1 MGYLLSLGQK
11 RRFILITL
19 IVFVIL
25 ILYAVLHTSLDR
37 PEIKST
43 SKVKKIEP
51 RPIDTAKLSDRSQPL
66 IIRKKII
73 PFSERRLQK
82 EGKPQLAIVRKKI
95 IPPTA
100 SDPENITPYSEIR
113 DFPGSVATPTK
124 DEALEPKTKEIP
136 SPIAKTKA
144 EPAKLST
151 ALESNKQPL
160 GSANIGEKK
169 QYTEQKVASENKTA
183 NLLSSDKMPKRKI
196 DLADAKTDDSSVIT
210 PIETESGA
218 FKTVSLNPYSIMLS
232 SCRLWESV
240 DKLLAEYRIKG
251 LSPYFVK
258 VDLGERGIWWRILL
272 GYYQTREEAFR
283 IREEIDVSGS
293 LVVNT
298 PYANL
303 INNFSSEADATT
315 TMVRLEELQYSP
327 YVIKRD
333 TNTYQLL
340 VGAFITKD
348 RAVKQKIELLT
359 KGIPNKVIER

>member
-11 RRFILITL
+11 RIFISLTL

-37 PEIKST
+37 HEIKST
-43 SKVKKIEP
+43 GKVKKIEP
-51 RPIDTAKLSDRSQPL
+51 LPIDTAKLSDRSQPL

-82 EGKPQLAIVRKKI
+82 EGKPQLVIVRKEI

-100 SDPENITPYSEIR
+100 SDPENIASYSEIK
-113 DFPGSVATPTK
+113 DSPVSVATQTR
-124 DEALEPKTKEIP
+124 DETLEPKTMETP
-136 SPIAKTKA
+136 SPIAETKP
-144 EPAKLST
+144 EPAKLPT
-151 ALESNKQPL
+151 ALESNKHSL
-160 GSANIGEKK
+160 ESANIGEKK

-183 NLLSSDKMPKRKI
+183 NLLSTDKMPKSKI
-196 DLADAKTDDSSVIT
+196 DLADAETDDSSVNI
-210 PIETESGA
+210 PIETESGS
-218 FKTVSLNPYSIMLS
+218 FKKVSLKPYSIMLS
-232 SCRLWESV
+232 SCRLWKSV
-240 DKLLAEYRIKG
+240 DKLLSEYRIKG

-258 VDLGERGIWWRILL
+258 VDLGERGVWWRILL
-272 GYYQTREEAFR
+272 GYYQTREEALR
-283 IREEIDVSGS
+283 IMEKIDVSDS

-298 PYANL
+298 PYANF

-315 TMVRLEELQYSP
+315 TMVHLEQLQYSP
-327 YVIKRD
+327 YIIKRD
-333 TNTYQLL
+333 TNTFQLF

-348 RAVKQKIELLT
+348 RAVKHKIELLS